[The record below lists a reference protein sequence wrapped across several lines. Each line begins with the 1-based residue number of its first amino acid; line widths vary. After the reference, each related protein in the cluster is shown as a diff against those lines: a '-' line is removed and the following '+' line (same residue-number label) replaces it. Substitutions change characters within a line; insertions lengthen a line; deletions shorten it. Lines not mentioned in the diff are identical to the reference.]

1 MELQRINEILQRMAY
16 PHAALSAEPFRAEED
31 GAAYSVWKLKT
42 ANGPVVLKKVSPEE
56 QAVYEA
62 FFPGGGGAVP
72 AVHAFHDCYMLME
85 HIPGQTLS
93 RCTRQKLICAL
104 DALIAMQARHWENTA
119 LTDVGYGFSK
129 SYPNREK
136 RLPYMEDLGA
146 CYEAYLE
153 AFRTLPRTLCNDDML
168 PFNVL
173 VSGDRAVILDWEFGG
188 ILPYP
193 CALARLLAYGEEA
206 EDAMFYMTR
215 EDQIFAVDYYYEN
228 LIDAKGIPYEEYL
241 HTMRLFFFKEYSEWI
256 YCANSS
262 GDRSGEYYIKYSQM
276 ARKLAAQLGF

>member
-1 MELQRINEILQRMAY
+1 MELRQINEILQLMAY
-16 PHAALSAEPFRAEED
+16 PCPAGSAEPFRTEED
-31 GAAYSVWKLKT
+31 GAEYRVWKLET
-42 ANGPVVLKKVSPEE
+42 ANGPVVLKKVSPQE

-62 FFPGGGGAVP
+62 FFPGGGGPVP
-72 AVHAFHDCYMLME
+72 EAYGFQDGYMLME
-85 HIPGQTLS
+85 YIPGQTLS
-93 RCTRQKLICAL
+93 RCTRQKLVCAL
-104 DALIAMQARHWENTA
+104 DALMSMQKQFWNNAA
-119 LTDVGYGFSK
+119 LGDVGYGFSK
-129 SYPNREK
+129 SYPNRKK

-193 CALARLLAYGEEA
+193 CALARLLAYGEAA
-206 EDAMFYMTR
+206 EDAMFHMTR
-215 EDQIFAVDYYYEN
+215 EDQIFAVDYYYDN
-228 LIDAKGIPYEEYL
+228 LVSHKGISYEEYI
-241 HTMRLFFFKEYSEWI
+241 HTMKLFFFKEYSEWI

-276 ARKLAAQLGF
+276 ARKLAALL